1 MSKAAFWQRGETIDY
16 KNNTTE
22 SIEANTVMAFGKR
35 VAVAGMT
42 IAPGEIGSLHVT
54 GVFRFEKAEGEIEA
68 GVEVYLSDEG
78 KISTTASNVAAGFAV
93 EAAAAADATV
103 LVKIN
108 A

>member
-16 KNNTTE
+16 KNTTT
-22 SIEANTVMAFGKR
+22 SAIEANTVMAFGKR

-42 IAPGEIGSLHVT
+42 IAPRETGSLHVT
-54 GVFRFEKAEGEIEA
+54 GIYRFEKAEGEIAEGA
-68 GVEVYLSDEG
+68 EVYLSAEG
-78 KISTTASNVAAGFAV
+78 KISTTASDVKAGFAV
-93 EAAAAADATV
+93 EAATAADTSV

>member
-16 KNNTTE
+16 RNGTTE
-22 SIEANTVMAFGKR
+22 VVEANTVMTFGKR

-42 IAPGEIGSLHVT
+42 ISPGEMGSLHVT
-54 GVFRFEKAEGEIEA
+54 GIYRFEKAEGEITE
-68 GVEVYLSDEG
+68 GTEVYLSADG
-78 KISTTASNVAAGFAV
+78 KISTTASDVKAGFAV
-93 EAAAAADATV
+93 EAAAAADTSV

>member
-16 KNNTTE
+16 KNNTAKT
-22 SIEANTVMAFGKR
+22 IEANTVMTFGKR

-42 IAPGEIGSLHVT
+42 IAPGETGSLHVT
-54 GVFRFEKAEGEIEA
+54 GVYRFEKAEGEITA
-68 GVEVYLSDEG
+68 GAEVYMTEEG
-78 KISTTASNVAAGFAV
+78 KISATASEVKAGFAA
-93 EAAAAADATV
+93 EAAAAADTSV

>member
-16 KNNTTE
+16 RNSTT
-22 SIEANTVMAFGKR
+22 SAIEANTVMAFGKR

-42 IAPGEIGSLHVT
+42 IAPGETGSLHVT
-54 GVFRFEKAEGEIEA
+54 GTYRFEKAEGEIAE
-68 GVEVYLSDEG
+68 GEEVYLSAEG
-78 KISTTASNVAAGFAV
+78 KISTTASDVKAGFAV
-93 EAAAAADATV
+93 EAAAAADTSV